1 MPKAYEFGKASI
13 SSVYKTNMSKCT
25 HFHIFF
31 LSDIKFYLTNPKE
44 QSVGDIDKRPID
56 SAH

>member
-1 MPKAYEFGKASI
+1 MPKVYEFCAASA
-13 SSVYKTNMSKCT
+13 SNVLKTNMSKCT